1 MTPSHLSLL
10 LFSPLMRLDSTL
22 RITVRQKSKIKSD
35 DILGYVLIPLNNL
48 TVSTR
53 PIKNWY
59 KLGARPSKVS
69 TKIRGDLLLTLSFA
83 SKWNSTPEI
92 MNGEE
97 GFETRGSRSLQRSR
111 SEKGHRNKDSPRP
124 DKQKL
129 KERLGGV
136 FRRSFRRK
144 NPQVFEDCN
153 KDFTNFSVHTPDSP
167 PTPRDKRK
175 RLSLQLPRKNGGSPT
190 YLSSCSNSS
199 STESDSPLTPQAT
212 TRLSMFDEASDLA
225 KSSGVVDLLR
235 ADPTVRREQAR
246 AELKEKAMEDTS
258 NHQQVSSLCSDD
270 MLKACDQD
278 GIGKGKNNC
287 L

>member
-1 MTPSHLSLL
+1 
-10 LFSPLMRLDSTL
+10 MRLDSTL
-22 RITVRQKSKIKSD
+22 HITVRQKSKIKSD

-59 KLGARPSKVS
+59 KLGARPGKVS
-69 TKIRGDLLLTLSFA
+69 TKLRGDLLLTISFA
-83 SKWNSTPEI
+83 SKWNNTPD

-97 GFETRGSRSLQRSR
+97 GFESRGSRSLQRSR
-111 SEKGHRNKDSPRP
+111 SEKGRGNKDSPRP

-153 KDFTNFSVHTPDSP
+153 KDFTNFTVHTPDSP

-190 YLSSCSNSS
+190 FLSSASS
-199 STESDSPLTPQAT
+199 STESDSPLTPQAM

-235 ADPTVRREQAR
+235 ADPAVRREQAR
-246 AELKEKAMEDTS
+246 AELKEKAMEDTNS
-258 NHQQVSSLCSDD
+258 HRQVR
-270 MLKACDQD
+270 
-278 GIGKGKNNC
+278 
-287 L
+287 